1 MTSRDCCFEIQT
13 WFALGF
19 QFDKVNFS
27 LVSFINVTNMA
38 SIEGDSGDVPSVAV
52 SMITIIINTI
62 SCPFTVV
69 LNVLVIKAVK
79 TTPRLRTNSNI
90 LLSCLAV
97 SDVLTGLFC
106 QPFFILWQIF
116 LLLGLSN
123 GEILQNCYQVSVV
136 VFQTA
141 SYLHLMLVTFERL
154 VAIKF
159 TMKYSNIITD
169 DNMRRAVLV
178 VWIIAFING
187 VLRGMEMVKVAG
199 SLAGLLTLSCILF
212 LAFSYCIMYRETRR
226 QQEKIKNQQLPQEEK
241 ERFTKENKALKT
253 TLFVVGAVVI
263 FLLPLSFCL
272 TVVASGI
279 YNATICQINKLLVVT
294 CAMLNSLVNPLIYC
308 WRQNEMRK
316 VMFGIRNQVVHPEI
330 QWRRGM

>member
-1 MTSRDCCFEIQT
+1 
-13 WFALGF
+13 
-19 QFDKVNFS
+19 
-27 LVSFINVTNMA
+27 MA

-52 SMITIIINTI
+52 SSIIINTI

-123 GEILQNCYQVSVV
+123 GEILQKCYQVSVV
-136 VFQTA
+136 VLQTA
-141 SYLHLMLVTFERL
+141 SYFHLMLVTFERL

-226 QQEKIKNQQLPQEEK
+226 QQEKIKKSTTAPRRKGKIYQREQGAEDNFVCSWCCCYLPSSTFFLSYCCSFRPLQRNYLPDQQIIGGNMCYVEL
-241 ERFTKENKALKT
+241 A
-253 TLFVVGAVVI
+253 
-263 FLLPLSFCL
+263 C
-272 TVVASGI
+272 
-279 YNATICQINKLLVVT
+279 
-294 CAMLNSLVNPLIYC
+294 
-308 WRQNEMRK
+308 
-316 VMFGIRNQVVHPEI
+316 
-330 QWRRGM
+330 

>member
-1 MTSRDCCFEIQT
+1 
-13 WFALGF
+13 
-19 QFDKVNFS
+19 
-27 LVSFINVTNMA
+27 MA

-97 SDVLTGLFC
+97 SDVLTGLFT

-123 GEILQNCYQVSVV
+123 GEILQKCYQVSVV
-136 VFQTA
+136 VLQTA

-199 SLAGLLTLSCILF
+199 SLAALLTLSCILL

-241 ERFTKENKALKT
+241 ERFAKENKALKT

-272 TVVASGI
+272 IVVASGL
-279 YNATICQINKLLVVT
+279 YNATICPINKPLVVT

-330 QWRRGM
+330 Q

>member
-1 MTSRDCCFEIQT
+1 
-13 WFALGF
+13 
-19 QFDKVNFS
+19 
-27 LVSFINVTNMA
+27 MA

-52 SMITIIINTI
+52 SSIVINTI

-141 SYLHLMLVTFERL
+141 SYLHLILVTFERL

-272 TVVASGI
+272 IVVASGL
-279 YNATICQINKLLVVT
+279 YNATICPINKLLVVT

-330 QWRRGM
+330 Q

>member
-1 MTSRDCCFEIQT
+1 
-13 WFALGF
+13 
-19 QFDKVNFS
+19 
-27 LVSFINVTNMA
+27 MA

-123 GEILQNCYQVSVV
+123 GEILQNCYQVSVI

-154 VAIKF
+154 MAIKF

-199 SLAGLLTLSCILF
+199 SLAGLLTLSCVLF

-241 ERFTKENKALKT
+241 ERFAKENKALKT

-263 FLLPLSFCL
+263 FLLPLSFCFI
-272 TVVASGI
+272 VVASGL
-279 YNATICQINKLLVVT
+279 YNATICPINKPLVVT

-316 VMFGIRNQVVHPEI
+316 IMFGIRNQDVHPEI
-330 QWRRGM
+330 Q

>member
-1 MTSRDCCFEIQT
+1 
-13 WFALGF
+13 
-19 QFDKVNFS
+19 
-27 LVSFINVTNMA
+27 MA
-38 SIEGDSGDVPSVAV
+38 SKEDESGDVPSVAG
-52 SMITIIINTI
+52 SMVIIIINTI
-62 SCPFTVV
+62 ACPFTVV

-97 SDVLTGLFC
+97 TDVLTGLFC

-116 LLLGLSN
+116 LQFGLSN

-141 SYLHLMLVTFERL
+141 SYLHLILVTFERL
-154 VAIKF
+154 MAIKF

-169 DNMRRAVLV
+169 DNMRRAVLL

-212 LAFSYCIMYRETRR
+212 LAFGYCIMYRETRR
-226 QQEKIKNQQLPQEEK
+226 HQEKIKNEQLPQEEK
-241 ERFTKENKALKT
+241 ERFAKENKALKT

-263 FLLPLSFCL
+263 CLLPLF
-272 TVVASGI
+272 VWI
-279 YNATICQINKLLVVT
+279 FIIATGLESTIIFPMNKPLVFT
-294 CAMLNSLVNPLIYC
+294 CGMLNPLVNPLIYC
-308 WRQNEMRK
+308 WRQKEMRK
-316 VMFGIRNQVVHPEI
+316 VIFGIRNQVVHLEI
-330 QWRRGM
+330 QWRRECKEKC